1 MFGVFFLGFRQSFQ
15 IVWSSWFEKK
25 GAVVPIVE
33 LPNTNK
39 ISIYIIYLHIFLY
52 TDIYQSIFIYVFIHI
67 YIYIFAE
74 GLGFGGSVL
83 AASPNVS
90 LGVEATSMTGQVLM
104 KLNPF
109 T

>member
-67 YIYIFAE
+67 YIYIYLPKAW
-74 GLGFGGSVL
+74 VL
-83 AASPNVS
+83 VVRY
-90 LGVEATSMTGQVLM
+90 LRHLLM
-104 KLNPF
+104 FPWELKPLL
-109 T
+109 

>member
-1 MFGVFFLGFRQSFQ
+1 MCLS
-15 IVWSSWFEKK
+15 
-25 GAVVPIVE
+25 
-33 LPNTNK
+33 T
-39 ISIYIIYLHIFLY
+39 
-52 TDIYQSIFIYVFIHI
+52 